1 MQDNEKHRN
10 DTNGIKAIYCK
21 LNNTRTHLKT
31 QTQSSPMERL
41 QKTSK
46 ETIKSIDATLEDRRG
61 NDDNGATPEQKLT
74 FNDNELTPKDSKP
87 YDAD

>member
-10 DTNGIKAIYCK
+10 DTNGFKAIYCK

-31 QTQSSPMERL
+31 QTQSSPMEQL

-46 ETIKSIDATLEDRRG
+46 ETIKSIDATPEDRRG